1 MLKLKWLWVVCFV
14 ALLTWIGFAFA
25 QTANPGTI
33 KTVKMPTGE
42 EVFDISGEW
51 DVYVENLNA
60 LSIFGTYQQIFKITQ
75 EGNSF
80 TGIRLKD
87 NPPPSPGKAGSTCM
101 QGEVDKNGIKKIE
114 LITSAGARLPSVCKI
129 SEDGN
134 KINIDGFDSELPTRS
149 QLVRQA
155 LIRK

>member
-1 MLKLKWLWVVCFV
+1 MKRRITIWAVCFV
-14 ALLTWIGFAFA
+14 ALIAWTGLAFA
-25 QTANPGTI
+25 QTAKPAAM
-33 KTVKMPTGE
+33 KTVKLPTGE

-51 DVYVENLNA
+51 DAYVENLNA
-60 LSIFGTYQQIFKITQ
+60 LSKFGAYQQVFKITQ
-75 EGNSF
+75 ESNSF

-149 QLVRQA
+149 QLVRQT

>member
-1 MLKLKWLWVVCFV
+1 MKRKIAIWTICFV
-14 ALLTWIGFAFA
+14 ALIAWTGLAFA
-25 QTANPGTI
+25 QTAKPAAM
-33 KTVKMPTGE
+33 KTVKLANGQ

-51 DVYVENLNA
+51 DVYVENLNS
-60 LSIFGTYQQIFKITQ
+60 LSIYGTYQQVFKITL

-87 NPPPSPGKAGSTCM
+87 NPPPSPGKAGSPCM

-114 LITSAGARLPSVCKI
+114 LITSGGARLPSDCKI

-134 KINIDGFDSELPTRS
+134 KINIDGYDSELPTRS
-149 QLVRQA
+149 QLVRQT

>member
-1 MLKLKWLWVVCFV
+1 MKIGITRWAICFL
-14 ALLTWIGFAFA
+14 ALIAWTGLAVA
-25 QTANPGTI
+25 QTAAM
-33 KTVKMPTGE
+33 KTVKLPSGE

-51 DVYVENLNA
+51 DVYVENLNS
-60 LSIFGTYQQIFKITQ
+60 LSIYGTYQQVFKITL

-87 NPPPSPGKAGSTCM
+87 NPPPSPGKAGSPCM

-114 LITSAGARLPSVCKI
+114 LITSGGARLPSVCKI

-134 KINIDGFDSELPTRS
+134 KINIDGYDSELPTRS
-149 QLVRQA
+149 QLVRQT

>member
-1 MLKLKWLWVVCFV
+1 MKKMLLIWTVCLV
-14 ALLTWIGFAFA
+14 ALFAWTGLAFA
-25 QTANPGTI
+25 QVAKPAAIKTI
-33 KTVKMPTGE
+33 KLPNGQ

-51 DVYVENLNA
+51 DAAIENLNA
-60 LSIFGTYQQIFKITQ
+60 QSMYGAYQQVFKITQ

-87 NPPPSPGKAGSTCM
+87 NPPPSAGKAGSKCM
-101 QGEVDKNGIKKIE
+101 EGEVDKNGLKKIVI
-114 LITSAGARLPSVCKI
+114 ITGGGNRLPTVFKI

-134 KINIDGFDSELPTRS
+134 KIDIDGFDSELPTRS
-149 QLVRQA
+149 QLARLT

>member
-1 MLKLKWLWVVCFV
+1 MIV
-14 ALLTWIGFAFA
+14 LLAWTGLAFA
-25 QTANPGTI
+25 QTAKPATM
-33 KTVKMPTGE
+33 KTVKLSNDQE
-42 EVFDISGEW
+42 AFDISGEW
-51 DVYVENLNA
+51 DAYIENLNA
-60 LSIFGTYQQIFKITQ
+60 LSMFGAYQQVFKITQ

-87 NPPPSPGKAGSTCM
+87 NPPPSPGKAGSPCM

-114 LITSAGARLPSVCKI
+114 LITSGGARLPSVCKI

-134 KINIDGFDSELPTRS
+134 KINIDGYDSELPTRS
-149 QLVRQA
+149 QLVRQT

>member
-1 MLKLKWLWVVCFV
+1 MKRRITIWAVCLVV
-14 ALLTWIGFAFA
+14 LLAWTGLAFA
-25 QTANPGTI
+25 QTAKAAVM
-33 KTVKMPTGE
+33 KTVKLPNGQ

-51 DVYVENLNA
+51 DVYVENLNS
-60 LSIFGTYQQIFKITQ
+60 LSIYGTYQQVFKITL

-87 NPPPSPGKAGSTCM
+87 NPPPSPGKAGSPCM

-149 QLVRQA
+149 QIVRQT

>member
-1 MLKLKWLWVVCFV
+1 MKTKTIIWIICFI
-14 ALLTWIGFAFA
+14 ALITWTILAFA
-25 QTANPGTI
+25 QTAKPAAM
-33 KTVKMPTGE
+33 KTVKLPTGE

-60 LSIFGTYQQIFKITQ
+60 LSIFGTYQQVFKITQ

-149 QLVRQA
+149 QLVRQT

>member
-1 MLKLKWLWVVCFV
+1 MIRRNKIWAVCLIV
-14 ALLTWIGFAFA
+14 LLAWTGLAFA
-25 QTANPGTI
+25 QTAKPATM
-33 KTVKMPTGE
+33 KTVKLPNGQE
-42 EVFDISGEW
+42 AFDISGEW
-51 DVYVENLNA
+51 DAYVENLNS
-60 LSIFGTYQQIFKITQ
+60 LSMYGAYQQVFKITL

-87 NPPPSPGKAGSTCM
+87 NPLPSPGKAGSPCM

-114 LITSAGARLPSVCKI
+114 LITSGGARLPSVCKI

-149 QLVRQA
+149 QLVRQT

>member
-1 MLKLKWLWVVCFV
+1 MKRKITICTICFV
-14 ALLTWIGFAFA
+14 ALLTWTGLAFA
-25 QTANPGTI
+25 QTDKPVAM
-33 KTVKMPTGE
+33 KTVKLANGQ
-42 EVFDISGEW
+42 EVFDIGGEW

-60 LSIFGTYQQIFKITQ
+60 LSIFGTYQQVFKITQ

-87 NPPPSPGKAGSTCM
+87 NPPPSPGKAGSPCM

-114 LITSAGARLPSVCKI
+114 LITSGGARLPSVCKI

-134 KINIDGFDSELPTRS
+134 KINIDGYDSELPTRS
-149 QLVRQA
+149 QLVRQT
-155 LIRK
+155 LLRK

>member
-14 ALLTWIGFAFA
+14 ALTAWIGFAFA

-33 KTVKMPTGE
+33 KTVKLPSGE

-60 LSIFGTYQQIFKITQ
+60 LSIFGTYQQVFKITQ

-134 KINIDGFDSELPTRS
+134 KINIDGYDSELPTRS
-149 QLVRQA
+149 QLVRQT

>member
-1 MLKLKWLWVVCFV
+1 MKRKIAIWTICVV
-14 ALLTWIGFAFA
+14 ALISWNGLAFA
-25 QTANPGTI
+25 QTATPTAMKAI
-33 KTVKMPTGE
+33 KLPNGQ

-51 DVYVENLNA
+51 DAYVENLNSF
-60 LSIFGTYQQIFKITQ
+60 SIYGAYQQVFKITL

-87 NPPPSPGKAGSTCM
+87 NPATSPGKAGSPCM
-101 QGEVDKNGIKKIE
+101 QGEVDKNGIRKIE
-114 LITSAGARLPSVCKI
+114 IITSGGARLPSVCKI

-134 KINIDGFDSELPTRS
+134 KINIDGYDSELPTRS
-149 QLVRQA
+149 QLVRQT

>member
-1 MLKLKWLWVVCFV
+1 MKKMLLIWTLCLV
-14 ALLTWIGFAFA
+14 ALIAWAGLAFA
-25 QTANPGTI
+25 QTAKPTAM
-33 KTVKMPTGE
+33 KTVKLSNGQ

-51 DVYVENLNA
+51 DAYVENLNSF
-60 LSIFGTYQQIFKITQ
+60 SIYGAYQQVFKITL

-87 NPPPSPGKAGSTCM
+87 NPATSPGKAGSPCM
-101 QGEVDKNGIKKIE
+101 KGEVDKNGIKKIE
-114 LITSAGARLPSVCKI
+114 IITSGGARLPSVCKI

-149 QLVRQA
+149 QLVRQT

>member
-1 MLKLKWLWVVCFV
+1 MKRRITIWAVCFV
-14 ALLTWIGFAFA
+14 ALIAWTGLAFA
-25 QTANPGTI
+25 QASKPAAM
-33 KTVKMPTGE
+33 KTVKLANGQ

-51 DVYVENLNA
+51 DAYVENLNA
-60 LSIFGTYQQIFKITQ
+60 LSKYGAYQQVFKITQ
-75 EGNSF
+75 ESNSF

-114 LITSAGARLPSVCKI
+114 LITSGGARLPSVCKI

-134 KINIDGFDSELPTRS
+134 KINIDGYDSELPTRS
-149 QLVRQA
+149 QLVRQT